1 MTGTRPPASA
11 TATAAAGAA
20 PARRLSPTARRTRGP
35 LAMLAAQVKAEFLSN
50 VRAPDFVIGVVA
62 IPVFLFL
69 MFGPPN
75 ARFTLPEG
83 TRVSTL
89 MMPGF
94 GAYGLLSLVIFA
106 FGVEIAQERAKG
118 WLRLMRATPVSA
130 WAYFTGKLA
139 MSLLFAVAT
148 LIALFA
154 VAAAFAQ
161 VRMPLGQWLAAA
173 GALLGGAL
181 ALAPM
186 GFALGFWAR
195 ARAATTIGNLI
206 FLPLSFASG
215 FFFPL
220 AQLPQFLRDLA
231 PFLPTYHYGQLV
243 WATVGTPADVEA
255 YVGTAPEATWV
266 HVAWLVGTFVVFGVL
281 AGWGY
286 RRDRRREA

>member
-1 MTGTRPPASA
+1 MNPVLPAMSA
-11 TATAAAGAA
+11 ADGAA
-20 PARRLSPTARRTRGP
+20 PPRRLSPTARRSAGP
-35 LAMLAAQVKAEFLSN
+35 LALLAAQVRAEFLSS

-83 TRVSTL
+83 TRVSPL
-89 MMPGF
+89 MMPGL

-118 WLRLMRATPVSA
+118 WLRLMRATPVPA
-130 WAYFTGKLA
+130 WAYFGGKLA

-148 LIALFA
+148 LVVLFA

-173 GALLGGAL
+173 AALIGGAL

-186 GFALGFWAR
+186 GFALGFLTR
-195 ARAATTIGNLI
+195 ARAATTIGNLV

-231 PFLPTYHYGQLV
+231 PYLPTYHYGQLV

-255 YVGTAPEATWV
+255 YVGTAPQGTWV
-266 HVAWLVGTFVVFGVL
+266 HVAWLLGTFVAFGVL
-281 AGWGY
+281 ASWGY
-286 RRDRRREA
+286 GRDRRREA

>member
-1 MTGTRPPASA
+1 MNPTVPP
-11 TATAAAGAA
+11 TAAADGSALQ
-20 PARRLSPTARRTRGP
+20 RRLSPTARRTSGP
-35 LAMLAAQVKAEFLSN
+35 LAMLAAQVRAEFLSS

-118 WLRLMRATPVSA
+118 WLRLMRATPVPA
-130 WAYFTGKLA
+130 WAYFAGKLA

-148 LIALFA
+148 LIVLFA

-161 VRMPLGQWLAAA
+161 VRMPLGQWLAAS
-173 GALLGGAL
+173 GALIGGAL

-186 GFALGFWAR
+186 GFALGFLTR

-255 YVGTAPEATWV
+255 YVGTAPLGTWV
-266 HVAWLVGTFVVFGVL
+266 HVAWLIGTFVVFGVL
-281 AGWGY
+281 ASWGY

>member
-1 MTGTRPPASA
+1 MNGTLPATEASD
-11 TATAAAGAA
+11 GAV
-20 PARRLSPTARRTRGP
+20 PRRLSPTARRTRGP
-35 LAMLAAQVKAEFLSN
+35 LAMLAAQVRAEFLSS

-118 WLRLMRATPVSA
+118 WLRLMRATPVPA
-130 WAYFTGKLA
+130 WAYFAGKLA
-139 MSLLFAVAT
+139 MSLLFAIAT
-148 LIALFA
+148 LIVLFA

-161 VRMPLGQWLAAA
+161 VRMPLGQWLAAG
-173 GALLGGAL
+173 GALIGGAL

-186 GFALGFWAR
+186 GFALGFLTR

-243 WATVGTPADVEA
+243 WATVGTRADVEA
-255 YVGTAPEATWV
+255 YVGTAPEPTWV
-266 HVAWLVGTFVVFGVL
+266 HVAWLVGTFLAFGVL
-281 AGWGY
+281 ASWGY

>member
-1 MTGTRPPASA
+1 MNPTTVPS
-11 TATAAAGAA
+11 AAADDAA
-20 PARRLSPTARRTRGP
+20 PPRRLSPTARRTSGP
-35 LAMLAAQVKAEFLSN
+35 LAMLAAQVRAEFLSS

-118 WLRLMRATPVSA
+118 WLRLMRATPVPA
-130 WAYFTGKLA
+130 WAYFAGKLA

-148 LIALFA
+148 LIVLFA

-173 GALLGGAL
+173 GALIAGAL

-186 GFALGFWAR
+186 GFALGFLTR

-243 WATVGTPADVEA
+243 WSTVGTPADVEA
-255 YVGTAPEATWV
+255 YVGTVAQGTWV
-266 HVAWLVGTFVVFGVL
+266 HVAWLVATFVVFGVL
-281 AGWGY
+281 ASWGY

>member
-1 MTGTRPPASA
+1 MTPTPPPAPLA
-11 TATAAAGAA
+11 DGAA
-20 PARRLSPTARRTRGP
+20 PERRLSPTARRSSGP
-35 LAMLAAQVKAEFLSN
+35 LAMLAAQVRAEFLSS

-75 ARFTLPEG
+75 ARFVLPEG

-118 WLRLMRATPVSA
+118 WLRLMRATPVPA
-130 WAYFTGKLA
+130 WAYFAGKLA

-173 GALLGGAL
+173 GALVGGAL

-186 GFALGFWAR
+186 GFALGFLTR

-243 WATVGTPADVEA
+243 WATVGTPADVET
-255 YVGTAPEATWV
+255 YVGTAPQATWV
-266 HVAWLVGTFVVFGVL
+266 HVAWLAGTFVAFAAL
-281 AGWGY
+281 ASWGF

>member
-1 MTGTRPPASA
+1 VSQAHTTGPEV
-11 TATAAAGAA
+11 GAA
-20 PARRLSPTARRTRGP
+20 PSPRRLSPTARRTRGP
-35 LAMLAAQVKAEFLSN
+35 LAMLAAQVRADFLSS
-50 VRAPDFVIGVVA
+50 VRAPDFVIGIVA
-62 IPVFLFL
+62 IPVMLYL

-75 ARFTLPEG
+75 AGSILPEG
-83 TRVSTL
+83 TRISTL

-118 WLRLMRATPVSA
+118 WLRLMRATPVPA
-130 WAYFTGKLA
+130 WAYFAGKLA

-148 LIALFA
+148 LVVLFA

-161 VRMPLGQWLAAA
+161 VRMPLGQWFAAA
-173 GALLGGAL
+173 GALIGGAL

-186 GFALGFWAR
+186 GFALGFLAR

-255 YVGTAPEATWV
+255 YLGMAPQGTWV
-266 HVAWLVGTFVVFGVL
+266 SVAWLAATFVVFGVL
-281 AGWGY
+281 ASWGY

>member
-1 MTGTRPPASA
+1 MSRVLPSA
-11 TATAAAGAA
+11 TADDGAA
-20 PARRLSPTARRTRGP
+20 SLRHLSPSARRTAGS
-35 LAMLAAQVKAEFLSN
+35 LAMLAAQVRAEFLSS

-62 IPVFLFL
+62 IPVFLYL

-75 ARFTLPEG
+75 APFTLPEG
-83 TRVSTL
+83 TRISTL

-118 WLRLMRATPVSA
+118 WLRLMRATPVPA
-130 WAYFTGKLA
+130 WAYFAGKLA

-148 LIALFA
+148 LIVLFA

-173 GALLGGAL
+173 GALIAGAL

-186 GFALGFWAR
+186 GFALGFLTR

-231 PFLPTYHYGQLV
+231 PFLPTYHHGQIV

-255 YVGTAPEATWV
+255 YVGTAPQATWV
-266 HVAWLVGTFVVFGVL
+266 HVAWLVGTFVLFGVP
-281 AGWGY
+281 ASWGY

>member
-1 MTGTRPPASA
+1 MSRTLPGS
-11 TATAAAGAA
+11 AAADGAA
-20 PARRLSPTARRTRGP
+20 TPRRLSPTARRTSGP
-35 LAMLAAQVKAEFLSN
+35 LAMLVAQVRAEFLSS

-118 WLRLMRATPVSA
+118 WLRLMRATPVPA
-130 WAYFTGKLA
+130 WAYFAGKLA

-148 LIALFA
+148 LIVLFA
-154 VAAAFAQ
+154 VSAAFAQ
-161 VRMPLGQWLAAA
+161 VRLPLGQWLGAA
-173 GALLGGAL
+173 GALIGGAL

-186 GFALGFWAR
+186 GFALGFLTR

-220 AQLPQFLRDLA
+220 AQLPRFLQDLA
-231 PFLPTYHYGQLV
+231 PYLPTYHYGQLV

-255 YVGTAPEATWV
+255 YVGTAPQGTWV
-266 HVAWLVGTFVVFGVL
+266 HVAWLLATFVVFGVL
-281 AGWGY
+281 ASWGY
-286 RRDRRREA
+286 QRDRRREA

>member
-1 MTGTRPPASA
+1 
-11 TATAAAGAA
+11 
-20 PARRLSPTARRTRGP
+20 
-35 LAMLAAQVKAEFLSN
+35 MLAAQVRAEFLSS

-118 WLRLMRATPVSA
+118 WLRLMRATPVPA
-130 WAYFTGKLA
+130 WAYFAGKLA

-148 LIALFA
+148 LIVLFV

-173 GALLGGAL
+173 VALIGGAL

-186 GFALGFWAR
+186 GFALGFLTR

-206 FLPLSFASG
+206 FLPFSFASG

-243 WATVGTPADVEA
+243 WATVGTPADVET
-255 YVGTAPEATWV
+255 YVGTAAQGTGV

-281 AGWGY
+281 ASWGY